1 MNARMCS
8 TRRRGIAMRA
18 STRRAAGVA
27 TARFAVR
34 AVAAATLIAGLA
46 HAQGGTRAAFDRTV
60 IPKPGAAPA
69 LRIPTWTRTRLANGA
84 ELVVSVKNQLPLVS
98 FNVGFIGGTTSY
110 EPAGK
115 TGVASF
121 TAQMLS
127 EGTTT
132 RTADEL
138 SNAQQLLGITITAN
152 VTQETGVLGFTALKD
167 RLPAAVDL
175 LVDMMLH
182 PTLPAEALE
191 RIRGRTL
198 VTLAQGRDNPNVVAN
213 NVFAKV
219 TYGDQHPYG
228 AVTTEASVKSITR
241 DDVVAFHRAYYT
253 PGHAVI
259 TVAGDVDPAAV
270 KAMLEKAFA
279 AWPAG
284 GSKPDFQ
291 YPPVPAPKPRTIY
304 LVDKPGAA
312 QSVFALGEPGPDRQ
326 TPDYYALEVMNTILG
341 GLFQSRLNHDI
352 REEKGYS
359 YGVGSSF
366 AYGRGPGAFRAGGG
380 IVTAKSDSALLLF
393 MQHLRGVQGS
403 EPFTDDE
410 LRQGKDALVQS
421 LPQQFAS
428 VNGVRSAISGIYLR
442 DLPENYYQ
450 TYAARV
456 NAVTKDDLV
465 RVAKKYIDLDVM
477 NLVIVGDRAAIED
490 ALRKTGIAP
499 IVHLDADGKPVT
511 TP

>member
-1 MNARMCS
+1 MNARIN
-8 TRRRGIAMRA
+8 TALA
-18 STRRAAGVA
+18 LALAAGSA
-27 TARFAVR
+27 
-34 AVAAATLIAGLA
+34 L
-46 HAQGGTRAAFDRTV
+46 AQGNAQSAASFDRNAV
-60 IPKPGAAPA
+60 PKPGPAPTTH
-69 LRIPTWTRTRLANGA
+69 IPTWTKAKLANGA
-84 ELVVSVKNQLPLVS
+84 ELVVSVKKDLPLVS

-110 EPAGK
+110 EPMDK

-127 EGTTT
+127 EGTATK
-132 RTADEL
+132 TADEF
-138 SNAQQLLGITITAN
+138 SNAQQLLGITITSN
-152 VTQETGVLGFTALKD
+152 VAQETGVLGFTALKD

-182 PTLPAEALE
+182 PKLPPEALE

-198 VTLAQGRDNPNVVAN
+198 VTLQQGRDNPNVVAS

-241 DDVVAFHRAYYT
+241 DDVVAFHKAYYT

-270 KAMLEKAFA
+270 KAMLDKAFA

-284 GSKPDFQ
+284 GSKPDFK

-304 LVDKPGAA
+304 LVDKAKAA
-312 QSVFALGEPGPDRQ
+312 QSVFALGEPGPDRY

-366 AYGRGPGAFRAGGG
+366 AFGRGPGAFRAGGG
-380 IVTAKSDSALLLF
+380 IVTAKSDSALMLF

-410 LRQGKDALVQS
+410 MKQGKDALVQS
-421 LPQQFAS
+421 LPEQFAS

-442 DLPENYYQ
+442 DLPENYFQ
-450 TYAARV
+450 TYAAKV
-456 NAVTKDDLV
+456 GAVTKDDLV

-477 NLVIVGDRAAIED
+477 NLVIVGDRAAIEE

-499 IVHLDADGKPVT
+499 IVHLDADGKPVI